1 MALVSGSLPSLAN
14 GVSQQPPWARLPS
27 QGEAQENAVSSL
39 LDGITKRPPTRH
51 LARLRSTPYG
61 STEPYVHAIDRDPTN
76 RFEVIIENGDLRVFD
91 ISGVERTVTFPNG
104 KAYLNAADPSASFAA
119 LSVAD
124 YTFIV
129 NKTVTTGLTAA
140 PAPGNNWG
148 YLYVK
153 ATAYN
158 VRYSVYVNGA
168 LQTTH
173 VTSTT
178 TPERTDDIAST
189 IRNSLA
195 SALGASWTVEV
206 FGSVIRV
213 RRNDNADFRL
223 TATDSQGDTYFIGF
237 REQIQAFTDLPY
249 RAWAGT
255 WVEVV
260 GSGANNFDSYY
271 VTYDADADLWDESA
285 FPEAAR
291 GPDPATM
298 PHRLVRNNDGTFTF
312 SRITWPVRGAG
323 DAESNPDP
331 SFIGRKI
338 TDVFFFR
345 NRLGFLTDENVLLSG
360 VGDEGYFQ
368 FYRKTVTTLLDS
380 DPIDIAV
387 TNTSVSLLQHAVPFN
402 KQLLVFAEN
411 RQFIIDADGAL
422 TPTSI
427 QAKPAT
433 AFSASL
439 RAKPV
444 NAGSS
449 VMFATLRGSAAG
461 VREFLIQPDSLVE
474 DADDITKQVP
484 SYIQGTVLNMASAMN
499 ESMVFLTS
507 SGDRSSLYV
516 YKFFYEGT
524 NKLQSSWSRWAFAP
538 GDKVMNVTAIDNAL
552 LVVIERAE
560 GVFLE
565 RIDLDLEITDTGLPY
580 DVRLDRKVSVT
591 GVYNAGTNETTWTI
605 PYDTTGWMPV
615 VVRGS
620 AFGNQAGFDIKGVTK
635 VSQTVLK
642 ALGNHAAG
650 PCLIGRQYTTRYT
663 FSRLSVSQGSDQR
676 GRVAIT
682 DGRLQL
688 KTLSLN
694 YSDTGFFKVR
704 IEKPGRPVRD
714 EVFFPQ
720 RIGIVGNNIGE
731 LTLPDGRFRVPVLSR
746 NDQVSISIES
756 DSHLPC
762 SILSADWE
770 GEFVMR
776 SQRT

>member
-27 QGEAQENAVSSL
+27 QLEAQENAVSSL
-39 LDGITKRPPTRH
+39 LDGVTKRPPTQH
-51 LARLRSTPYG
+51 LARLTATPYG
-61 STEPYVHAIDRDPTN
+61 STEPFTHVIDRDPTN
-76 RFEVIIENGDLRVFD
+76 RFKVVITNGDLRVFD
-91 ISGVERTVTFPNG
+91 LTGVERTVSFPDG
-104 KAYLNAADPSASFAA
+104 KSYLTAADPRSSFAA

-129 NKTVTTGLTAA
+129 NKTTTVGLTSAPAA
-140 PAPGNNWG
+140 PNNWG

-153 ATAYN
+153 ATGYN
-158 VRYSVYVNGA
+158 VRYSVYVNGT
-168 LQTTH
+168 LQTTY

-178 TPERTDDIAST
+178 SPERTDDIAAS
-189 IRNSLA
+189 IRTSLA
-195 SALGASWTVEV
+195 AALGGSWTVEV
-206 FGSVIRV
+206 FASTIRV

-237 REQIQAFTDLPY
+237 REQIQAFQDLPY
-249 RAWAGT
+249 RSFADA

-260 GSGANNFDSYY
+260 GSGANGFDSYY
-271 VTYDADADLWDESA
+271 VTYDVNAEIWDESA

-291 GPDPATM
+291 GPSPASM
-298 PHRLVRNNDGTFTF
+298 PHRLVRNNNGTFTF
-312 SRITWPVRGAG
+312 SRAPWAIRGAG

-331 SFIGRKI
+331 SFVGRKI

-345 NRLGFLTDENVLLSG
+345 NRLGFLTDENVVLSG
-360 VGDEGYFQ
+360 VGDDGYFQ

-387 TNTSVSLLQHAVPFN
+387 TNTTVSTLEHAVPFN
-402 KQLLVFAEN
+402 KQLLVFSKN

-422 TPTSI
+422 TPTTV

-439 RAKPV
+439 SAKPV

-449 VMFATLRGSAAG
+449 VMFATLRGTNSG

-484 SYIQGTVLNMASAMN
+484 SYIEGTVLNMASAMN
-499 ESMVFLTS
+499 ENIVFMTA
-507 SGDRSSLYV
+507 SGNRSLLYV
-516 YKFFYEGT
+516 YRFFYEGT
-524 NKLQSSWSRWAFAP
+524 NKLQSSWSAWRFP
-538 GDKVMNVTAIDNAL
+538 SDEKVLNIGVLDNTL
-552 LVVIERAE
+552 LLLIERPT

-565 RIDLDLEITDTGLPY
+565 RVDLDLKAVDAGVPFS
-580 DVRLDRKVSVT
+580 VRLDRKVSVT
-591 GVYNAGTNETTWTI
+591 GVYDAGTNETTWTL

-620 AFGNQAGFDIKGVTK
+620 GYAGLAGTDVKNVTK
-635 VSQTVLK
+635 VSQTVIK
-642 ALGNHAAG
+642 ATGNITAG
-650 PCLIGRQYTTRYT
+650 PCLIGRAYTKRMV
-663 FSRLSVSQGSDQR
+663 FSRFTVSQGGDQR

-688 KTLSLN
+688 RTLSVN

-704 IEKPGRPVRD
+704 VEKPGRDARD
-714 EVFFPQ
+714 EVFQPL
-720 RIGIVGNNIGE
+720 RVGIVGSNIGQ
-731 LTLPDGRFRVPVLSR
+731 LALPDGRFRVPILSR
-746 NDQVSISIES
+746 NDQVTISIES

-762 SILSADWE
+762 SILSAEWE